1 MTDLTTIKKET
12 IVDAMQQTVSVIRS
26 TKKKESDPVG
36 TKCAWV
42 VDFSTYNQAEILELA
57 ARSLVID
64 AQRLWREGH
73 IEAEGTLGK
82 DDFTRDRKARG
93 PSKKAATDF
102 LKAMSAEERQ
112 AWLKEA
118 GLI

>member
-1 MTDLTTIKKET
+1 MTDNVTKKTTI
-12 IVDAMQQTVSVIRS
+12 IDAVQQTVEVVRT
-26 TKKKESDPVG
+26 TKKRESDPVG
-36 TKCAWV
+36 TVCAWTI
-42 VDFSTYNQAEILELA
+42 DFSSYNQAEILELA
-57 ARSLVID
+57 TRSLVID

-73 IEAEGTLGK
+73 IEAKATLAK
-82 DDFTRDRKARG
+82 DDFIRDRKARG

-102 LKAMSAEERQ
+102 LQSMTPEERQ